1 MSCKKILL
9 VDDDPVFVK
18 AASMRL
24 RREGFEVMTAED
36 GAGTLLALH
45 DVKPDLIILDVLFPP
60 DVPHGGVVSWDGFD
74 IMSWLRRMGGITRT
88 PVVLVTASSSPEF
101 TERARKM
108 GAVGPIEKTSDLS
121 ALISLIHQLLAQ

>member
-1 MSCKKILL
+1 MSCKKILV

-24 RREGFEVMTAED
+24 QREGFEVTTAED
-36 GAGTLLALH
+36 GASTLRALR
-45 DVKPDLIILDVLFPP
+45 DGKPDLILLDILFPP

-74 IMSWLRRMGGITRT
+74 IMSWLRRMGGVTRA
-88 PVVLVTASSSPEF
+88 PVILVTATSSPEF

-108 GAVGPIEKTSDLS
+108 GAAGPVEKTGDLS
-121 ALISLIHQLLAQ
+121 ELISLINQLLA